1 MLKVSVLFL
10 KKFQVTLTF
19 LVPRL
24 KTVHRN
30 TASSPLRNVTL
41 DGAGRKS
48 GLGVYSAPEREIE
61 MGLETSGNFG
71 HRVNSDIHLQTV
83 EQWIFTVF
91 FVSIFYSNN

>member
-1 MLKVSVLFL
+1 MLKNSVFII
-10 KKFQVTLTF
+10 FQVTLTF

-48 GLGVYSAPEREIE
+48 GLGVYSAPENEIE
-61 MGLETSGNFG
+61 MGL
-71 HRVNSDIHLQTV
+71 VKV
-83 EQWIFTVF
+83 
-91 FVSIFYSNN
+91 Y